1 MYRKYLIIPIL
12 IIAFV
17 SLACSVSITLPNLQ
31 NKIGPTETDTID
43 VSFPENTQ
51 TVPDVTLNCGICDLN
66 LQPGSST
73 SLVSGTVKYN
83 VADLKPTVTVNGNN
97 VTIQQGN
104 LQLTGIP
111 FVNTNVINDWNL
123 SLANSPMNLYVKAG
137 AYTGNYELGGL
148 SIQHLEVTDGASRVK
163 LNFSEPNQ
171 IEMTSFKYMTGA
183 SEVSLMDLSNANADE
198 IAFNGGAG
206 NYTLDFSGV
215 LSRDVMVSIDAGI
228 SSVTVIV
235 PNGVPAELTTNSTLI
250 TVNTSGGWQ
259 QSGNTYLLSGSGYK
273 INITAKMGAGSLQL
287 QTTSSGK

>member
-1 MYRKYLIIPIL
+1 MYRKYLIFPIL

-104 LQLTGIP
+104 FQLTGIP

-183 SEVSLMDLSNANADE
+183 SEVSLMGLSNANADE

>member
-1 MYRKYLIIPIL
+1 MYRKYLIFPIL

-104 LQLTGIP
+104 FQLTGIP

-206 NYTLDFSGV
+206 NYTLNFSGV

-287 QTTSSGK
+287 QTTSLGK

>member
-1 MYRKYLIIPIL
+1 MYRKYLIFPIL

-43 VSFPENTQ
+43 VSLPENTQ

-104 LQLTGIP
+104 FQLTGIP

-123 SLANSPMNLYVKAG
+123 SLANSPMNMYVKAG

-183 SEVSLMDLSNANADE
+183 SEVSLMGLSNANADE

>member
-1 MYRKYLIIPIL
+1 MYRKYLIFPIL

-43 VSFPENTQ
+43 VSLPENTQ

-104 LQLTGIP
+104 FQLTGIP

>member
-1 MYRKYLIIPIL
+1 MYRKYLIFPIL

-43 VSFPENTQ
+43 VSLPENTQ

-104 LQLTGIP
+104 FQLTGIP

-206 NYTLDFSGV
+206 NYTLNFSGV

>member
-104 LQLTGIP
+104 FQLTGIP

-123 SLANSPMNLYVKAG
+123 SLANSPMNMYVKAG

-183 SEVSLMDLSNANADE
+183 SEVSLMGLSNANADE

>member
-1 MYRKYLIIPIL
+1 MYRKYLIFPIL

-43 VSFPENTQ
+43 VSLPENTQ

-104 LQLTGIP
+104 FQLTGIP

-215 LSRDVMVSIDAGI
+215 LSRDVTVSIDAGI

>member
-1 MYRKYLIIPIL
+1 MYRKYLIFPIL

-43 VSFPENTQ
+43 VSLPENTQ

-104 LQLTGIP
+104 FQLTGIP

-123 SLANSPMNLYVKAG
+123 SLANSPMNMYVKAG

>member
-1 MYRKYLIIPIL
+1 MYRKYLIFPIL

-43 VSFPENTQ
+43 VSLPENTQ

-215 LSRDVMVSIDAGI
+215 LSRDLTVSIDAGI

>member
-1 MYRKYLIIPIL
+1 MYRKYLIFPIL

-43 VSFPENTQ
+43 VSLPENTQ

-104 LQLTGIP
+104 FQLTGIP

-123 SLANSPMNLYVKAG
+123 SLANSPMNMYVKAG
-137 AYTGNYELGGL
+137 AYTGNYELGDL

>member
-1 MYRKYLIIPIL
+1 MYRKYLIFPIL

-104 LQLTGIP
+104 FQLTGIP

-123 SLANSPMNLYVKAG
+123 SLANSPMNLYVKAV

>member
-1 MYRKYLIIPIL
+1 MYRKYLIFPIL

-43 VSFPENTQ
+43 VSLPENTQ

-104 LQLTGIP
+104 FQLTGIP

-123 SLANSPMNLYVKAG
+123 SLANSPMNMYVKAG
-137 AYTGNYELGGL
+137 AYTGNYELGDL

-183 SEVSLMDLSNANADE
+183 SEVSLMGLSNANADE